1 MPMITIITVY
11 TCYSQVVKLKNK
23 TVSNFKEIGRN
34 LMSLL
39 HMYKV

>member
-11 TCYSQVVKLKNK
+11 TCYSQVVKLTNK

-34 LMSLL
+34 SVSLFHMSN
-39 HMYKV
+39 V